1 MKLCF
6 YFILIL
12 ETVCN
17 FSVALEPK
25 AKLHFAI
32 DVNHIGNIQ
41 VTLVNG
47 TVPKTVNNFLAL
59 GNGKQIFA
67 ISLKINFNM
76 SFAKESADLV
86 TRIPSFI
93 VSYLVS

>member
-17 FSVALEPK
+17 FSVASEPK

-32 DVNHIGNIQ
+32 EGNHIGNIQ
-41 VTLVNG
+41 VTLFNE

-59 GNGKQIFA
+59 GNGKQC
-67 ISLKINFNM
+67 
-76 SFAKESADLV
+76 V
-86 TRIPSFI
+86 
-93 VSYLVS
+93 

>member
-6 YFILIL
+6 YFFLIL
-12 ETVCN
+12 ETVSN

-32 DVNHIGNIQ
+32 DGNHICNIQ
-41 VTLVNG
+41 VTLFNE

-67 ISLKINFNM
+67 TSRKINF
-76 SFAKESADLV
+76 
-86 TRIPSFI
+86 T
-93 VSYLVS
+93 